1 MAPSARAVSEGE
13 DCRGWQSCLMGDA
26 GEKAGSAALELDVEA
41 GLDDCTSCSGAEAV
55 ESLLWQLAPSWS
67 SLPES
72 PAKLRE
78 ERFRN
83 LLDLARLD
91 KEDLRELGLSMAE
104 RGRVLHWARRA
115 LEPQGV
121 EPLMAGT
128 VVSEMSDASPEH
140 KHLLAFTSPKHASK
154 ANSLDSAA
162 LSHSFSA
169 LATCPV
175 KRYDALQADFNAGPA
190 ATPKKKSSEEERL
203 DEIESQADF
212 WCNCFTVAADAVVP
226 NPMDAALQDV
236 RENILEAFFDC
247 TPERVREVIS
257 SIGQNSQEGAAPVSF
272 GELQLGLERCGLA
285 GLDPKTLSN
294 VFERVMGDKCALQAQ
309 QVFDTVLTR
318 LRLAQLL
325 LKPLKDASLM
335 VVDYNYSSKNTSSKA
350 VVNFVDEGMMRD
362 FCFGH
367 RPVPKS
373 SEEGTAIRWVHM
385 PKFNLTLLL
394 ALTVKYCLHPLSV
407 EDVIEQ
413 QPTKIDRYG
422 QNFFL
427 SVELLSV
434 AKGPG
439 VAGSAAGPVRVQGQH
454 VVAFCAGPPRL
465 DTLLTVI
472 QPERN
477 FAKDW
482 PGGSSSSSSR
492 GGEPSRWPERLRQR
506 LEAARSRLTERKA
519 DFLLY
524 TVVDLCADELVDVTH
539 AYLARLASLEDD
551 LRTHGERSLLDLGEV
566 SLARLQLAVVARRL
580 KSLQRVVRRAS
591 DLEDLH
597 TTGSSDYWKD
607 CAEHLEEAYDDAMHL
622 AERCDAL
629 KASHEQAMERGHA
642 ERQRLQQEL
651 SNAQAER
658 MNRMLFVLTLAT
670 TLFTPLQFMSSV
682 YGMNFVDKEGQPTIP
697 ELLQKDGYRLFW
709 IVAGSY
715 MLVAGIAVCCLRRR
729 LLKKSTV

>member
-1 MAPSARAVSEGE
+1 MAPSAGAASEGK
-13 DCRGWQSCLMGDA
+13 DCQGWQSCLMGDA
-26 GEKAGSAALELDVEA
+26 GAKASSAALELDIEA
-41 GLDDCTSCSGAEAV
+41 GFGDCASSGADAV

-67 SLPES
+67 SLPGS
-72 PAKLRE
+72 SAKLCE
-78 ERFRN
+78 EGFRTPV
-83 LLDLARLD
+83 DLARLD

-104 RGRVLHWARRA
+104 RGRVLHWARQA
-115 LEPQGV
+115 PEPQRA
-121 EPLMAGT
+121 EPLVAGT
-128 VVSEMSDASPEH
+128 VVSESFDASPDH
-140 KHLLAFTSPKHASK
+140 KHLLAFGSPKHASK
-154 ANSLDSAA
+154 ANGLESPARSRTC
-162 LSHSFSA
+162 ST
-169 LATCPV
+169 LATLPSH
-175 KRYDALQADFNAGPA
+175 RYDAFQADVNASPA
-190 ATPKKKSSEEERL
+190 VAAKRKYSEEDRL

-212 WCNCFTVAADAVVP
+212 WCNCFTAAADAVVP
-226 NPMDAALQDV
+226 NAVDAALQDV

-257 SIGQNSQEGAAPVSF
+257 SIGQRSQEGAAPVSF
-272 GELQLGLERCGLA
+272 RELQLGLERCGLA
-285 GLDPKTLSN
+285 GLDPKTLSK
-294 VFERVMGDKCALQAQ
+294 VLERVMGERCVLQAQ
-309 QVFDTVLTR
+309 QVFDTILTR

-325 LKPLKDASLM
+325 LKPLNDASLM
-335 VVDYNYSSKNTSSKA
+335 VVDYNYSSKNYSSRA

-373 SEEGTAIRWVHM
+373 LDEGTPIRWVHM
-385 PKFNLTLLL
+385 QKFNLTLLL

-434 AKGPG
+434 SKGLG
-439 VAGSAAGPVRVQGQH
+439 AAASAAGRQPVRVQGQH

-482 PGGSSSSSSR
+482 PGGSSSSSL

-506 LEAARSRLTERKA
+506 LEATRSRLTERKA

-524 TVVDLCADELVDVTH
+524 TVVDLCADELVDVTL

-551 LRTHGERSLLDLGEV
+551 LRSHGERSLLDLGEV

-607 CAEHLEEAYDDAMHL
+607 CADHLEEAYDDAMHL

-642 ERQRLQQEL
+642 EHQSLQQEL

-682 YGMNFVDKEGQPTIP
+682 YGMNFVDKDGQPTIP
-697 ELLQKDGYRLFW
+697 ELLQRNGYRLFW
-709 IVAGSY
+709 FVACGY
-715 MLVAGIAVCCLRRR
+715 MLMAGIGVCCLRRR
-729 LLKKSTV
+729 LLKR

>member
-1 MAPSARAVSEGE
+1 MSEGKQQ
-13 DCRGWQSCLMGDA
+13 DCQGWHSCLMGNA
-26 GEKAGSAALELDVEA
+26 EEKARNAALELDIEA
-41 GLDDCTSCSGAEAV
+41 GLDNDLSSSGADAV

-67 SLPES
+67 SLAGS
-72 PAKLRE
+72 SAKLRQ
-78 ERFRN
+78 ERFST
-83 LLDLARLD
+83 LTDLARLD

-104 RGRVLHWARRA
+104 RGRVLHWAIGA
-115 LEPQGV
+115 LESRSHAAD
-121 EPLMAGT
+121 PLVAGT
-128 VVSEMSDASPEH
+128 IVSESLEASPEH
-140 KHLLAFTSPKHASK
+140 RHLLAFGSPKHASK
-154 ANSLDSAA
+154 ANCPCPESPVH
-162 LSHSFSA
+162 SHSST
-169 LATCPV
+169 LATMPSHRHDV
-175 KRYDALQADFNAGPA
+175 LQADVNASPA
-190 ATPKKKSSEEERL
+190 AALKNKAFEEEWL

-212 WCNCFTVAADAVVP
+212 WCNCFTAAADAVVP
-226 NPMDAALQDV
+226 NAMDASLQDV

-257 SIGQNSQEGAAPVSF
+257 SIGQNSQAGTRPVSF
-272 GELQLGLERCGLA
+272 QELQLGLERCGLA
-285 GLDPKTLSN
+285 GLDPKTLSK
-294 VFERVMGDKCALQAQ
+294 VFKRVMGDKCALQAQ
-309 QVFDTVLTR
+309 QVFDTILTR
-318 LRLAQLL
+318 LRLAQIL
-325 LKPLKDASLM
+325 LKPLADASLM
-335 VVDYNYSSKNTSSKA
+335 VVDYNYNSKNYSSKA

-373 SEEGTAIRWVHM
+373 PDEGAPIRWVHM
-385 PKFNLTLLL
+385 QKFNLTLLL

-439 VAGSAAGPVRVQGQH
+439 GSPAGQQPVRVQGQH

-482 PGGSSSSSSR
+482 PGGASSSSL
-492 GGEPSRWPERLRQR
+492 GGEPSCWPERLRQR
-506 LEAARSRLTERKA
+506 LEATRSRLRERKA

-524 TVVDLCADELVDVTH
+524 TVVDLCADELVAVTH

-551 LRTHGERSLLDLGEV
+551 LRSRGEQSLLDLGEV

-607 CAEHLEEAYDDAMHL
+607 CADHLEEAYDDAVHL

-629 KASHEQAMERGHA
+629 KASHEQAMERGSS
-642 ERQRLQQEL
+642 ERQSLQQEL

-682 YGMNFVDKEGQPTIP
+682 YGMNFADKDGQPTIP
-697 ELLQKDGYRLFW
+697 ELLQKNGYRLFW
-709 IVAGSY
+709 IVAGCY
-715 MLVAGIAVCCLRRR
+715 MFVAVVSVCCLRRR
-729 LLKKSTV
+729 LLKRSAG